1 MAQNYEMRVKLSNFI
16 DSRII
21 EQEDDNGVRE
31 KGIFIPIDK
40 NALYV
45 NDHNCVFFSAFV
57 TEKMSNTGDN
67 ASHYL
72 KQKTNKQHVAMLDSL
87 GYKTPNLG
95 SMWEKNY
102 QPRFQDKSHKDYR
115 GNAKVKI
122 VRNNDSDE

>member
-16 DSRII
+16 DSRIV
-21 EQEDDNGVRE
+21 EQEDDNGVME

-45 NDHNCVFFSAFV
+45 NDHNCVYFSAFV
-57 TEKMSNTGDN
+57 TEKVSNTGDN
-67 ASHYL
+67 ASHYI
-72 KQKTNKQHVAMLDSL
+72 KQKTNREHIAVLNSL

-102 QPRFQDKSHKDYR
+102 RPKFQSKDANVNNDN
-115 GNAKVKI
+115 GKVKI
-122 VRNNDSDE
+122 DNGKY

>member
-16 DSRII
+16 DSRIVK
-21 EQEDDNGVRE
+21 QEDDNGVME

-45 NDHNCVFFSAFV
+45 NDHNCVYFSAFV
-57 TEKMSNTGDN
+57 TEKVSNTGDN
-67 ASHYL
+67 ASHYI
-72 KQKTNKQHVAMLDSL
+72 KQKTNREHIAALNSL

-102 QPRFQDKSHKDYR
+102 RPKFQSKDANVNNDN
-115 GNAKVKI
+115 GKVKI
-122 VRNNDSDE
+122 DNDKY